1 MAGERARVERLRRGL
16 VEDPRP
22 ARAGALL
29 ASCRDEACLGKDAKV
44 RADGVPVQTDA
55 RSKLTGV
62 EGRLGLLQ
70 GFENPHAA
78 WVTQS
83 AVEFRAELSG
93 CVGRGPCHDQIVSTP
108 GSLNDVHSFY

>member
-1 MAGERARVERLRRGL
+1 MPVQPLRRGRGL
-16 VEDPRP
+16 VEDAWP

-62 EGRLGLLQ
+62 EGSP
-70 GFENPHAA
+70 GF
-78 WVTQS
+78 
-83 AVEFRAELSG
+83 L
-93 CVGRGPCHDQIVSTP
+93 
-108 GSLNDVHSFY
+108 